1 MCCRIFKIKFKHS
14 HTHTHT
20 NTLTFTSTCNRSWT
34 TKSMQSKNR
43 IISTIFKGPWDC
55 ELNFDREFVV
65 YEFLEKKINIFEMQN
80 KNCVEFTWCDALD
93 GCSVAMG
100 SMVVREYDLRA
111 RNRNLL
117 VKFDNDDN
125 DAENW
130 MRLVFVV
137 ECVFDC
143 CSSCAVWFALRLIEL
158 PMKLANDAFNYGHSE
173 YNMKWQNKNG
183 FFFFSFHFKIH
194 GWLIQ
199 W

>member
-1 MCCRIFKIKFKHS
+1 MKIFMF
-14 HTHTHT
+14 
-20 NTLTFTSTCNRSWT
+20 
-34 TKSMQSKNR
+34 
-43 IISTIFKGPWDC
+43 
-55 ELNFDREFVV
+55 LNFYRISNS
-65 YEFLEKKINIFEMQN
+65 FLICKMKLRWI
-80 KNCVEFTWCDALD
+80 TWCDAVD
-93 GCSVAMG
+93 GCSMVMG
-100 SMVVREYDLRA
+100 SMVDKEYDLRA

-130 MRLVFVV
+130 MRLLFVV

-143 CSSCAVWFALRLIEL
+143 ASSCAVWFALRLIVL

-173 YNMKWQNKNG
+173 YERQSGRKKIRL
-183 FFFFSFHFKIH
+183 FFISFH